1 MINENKLID
10 AAVDLRIATLR
21 AKEQGIIGYQKE
33 SDYMTIENTPETFQI
48 YDEEDY
54 KTMIQTRE
62 YTIRKLED
70 RIYKYQYMT
79 KVAGLNFICIT
90 PYLFSDEDKKQ
101 NRKWG

>member
-1 MINENKLID
+1 MINENELID

-48 YDEEDY
+48 YDNEDY

-62 YTIRKLED
+62 YTIKKLED
-70 RIYKYQYMT
+70 RIYKYKYMT

-90 PYLFSDEDKKQ
+90 TELLCIDDENKIESEV
-101 NRKWG
+101 